1 MGSDMREN
9 IRKKEEES
17 FETKIKGFVTIKLFF
32 AAVYVVLDPSLIS
45 Y

>member
-9 IRKKEEES
+9 IRKKEES
-17 FETKIKGFVTIKLFF
+17 FETKIKGLVTIKLFF